1 MLIGVMFCPKNF
13 DQKIGF
19 DSIRELLQGLCITS
33 AAVDLAGRLHPVES
47 FDKLTLFLQ
56 QTSEFKRVLAQ
67 EKAFPSQDYYPMG
80 EELGRLHVRGT
91 YITLQGLQQLR
102 ASYTTLSQI
111 KDYFLH
117 LDAEVYPK
125 LVEFSNFLEIDR
137 QILVQTDRILTQ
149 SGEVRDNASEN
160 LLRIRTM
167 IRRKSSQTQTY
178 IGRYM
183 STAKQ
188 QGWVEENAEVT
199 IRNERLVIPVGAAY
213 KKSMR
218 GFIHDVSAT
227 GQTVFMEPEEI
238 FNLNN
243 EIVELKN
250 EERLEII
257 EILKAFS
264 DFLRP
269 GLDGLLKAYRFL
281 TAVDFLR
288 AKARLALMMEAEL
301 PQLSPHPC
309 IDWQRAMHP
318 LLYLSLKKQAQAGGT
333 AQIVP
338 LSIKLDKQ
346 ERIVIISGPNAGG
359 KSVCLK
365 TVGLLQYMLQ
375 CGLLVPMSPD
385 SQAGFFRNIFVDIGD
400 EQSIENDLST
410 YSSHLKN
417 MKFWVDHANADTLF
431 LCDELGGGTEPNVGG
446 AIAEALIET
455 LLQKGAY
462 GIVTTHYTNLKLMAK
477 RHEGIVNAAMLF
489 DQTAL
494 RPLYVFQ
501 KGLPGS
507 SFAFE
512 IARKIGL
519 PEPLL
524 ASAARKAGKQQM
536 HFEQE
541 LQQVEVQK
549 HRLEKKQQEIDIADT
564 LLSETVAKYTAL
576 LNELQQHRN
585 ELMRQARDEAK
596 AVVKNANAEIE
607 RVIREI
613 REAQAEKEA
622 TAKLRKELQQ
632 KVLEPVGQ
640 KPQERVE
647 NQPVKAHAKVEKKP
661 QEPVTLKE
669 GMLVRIDGEGS
680 VGQIEKISGNSARV
694 SLDFLHIQVPLSRLV
709 ALSKVESGQY
719 LKNGRKSQVSVQGI
733 NSGSASFKPYADI
746 RGYRAEE
753 AISAIE
759 KLLDEAVLYGHK
771 HLEILHGKGNGVLRQ
786 LTRATAA
793 KNPHVASYADQAEE
807 FGGSGITVITLA

>member
-1 MLIGVMFCPKNF
+1 MLIRKNMFRPGNF
-13 DQKIGF
+13 AQKIGF
-19 DSIRELLQGLCITS
+19 DSVTELLQGLCITQ
-33 AAVDLAGRLHPVES
+33 AAADLAGKIRPVEN
-47 FDKLTLFLQ
+47 FDKLMSFLR
-56 QTSEFKRVLAQ
+56 QTAEFKRVLDL
-67 EKAFPSQDYYPMG
+67 EKPFPSQDYYPMG
-80 EELGRLHVRGT
+80 GELARLRVRGS
-91 YITLQGLQQLR
+91 YITLQGLQQFR
-102 ASYTTLSQI
+102 ASYATLGQI
-111 KDYFLH
+111 KAYFLQ
-117 LDAEVYPK
+117 LDAGTYPNLK
-125 LVEFSNFLEIDR
+125 EFSLFLEIDPAV
-137 QILVQTDRILTQ
+137 LPEADRLLTPT
-149 SGEVRDNASEN
+149 GEMRDEASEN
-160 LLRIRTM
+160 LSRIRTL

-183 STAKQ
+183 SSAKQ

-199 IRNERLVIPVGAAY
+199 VRNERLVIPVGAAY

-218 GFIHDVSAT
+218 GFIHDVSST

-243 EIVELKN
+243 EIVELRN

-257 EILKAFS
+257 EILKRFS

-288 AKARLALMMEAEL
+288 AKARLALTMQGDL
-301 PQLSPHPC
+301 PVVHPRPC
-309 IDWQRAMHP
+309 LKWQKAMHP
-318 LLYLSLKKQAQAGGT
+318 LLYLSLKKQAQAGVDVK
-333 AQIVP
+333 IIP
-338 LSIKLDKQ
+338 LDIELEED

-385 SQAGFFRNIFVDIGD
+385 SQAGVFQDIFVDIGD

-417 MKFWVDHANADTLF
+417 MKFWVENAHSGTLF

-446 AIAEALIET
+446 AIAEALVET
-455 LLQKGAY
+455 LLRKGAY

-477 RHEGIVNAAMLF
+477 RHAGIVNGAMLF
-489 DQTAL
+489 DQAAM
-494 RPLYVFQ
+494 RPLYVFR

-524 ASAARKAGKQQM
+524 ASAAKKAGRQQM

-541 LQQVEVQK
+541 LQQIEVQK
-549 HRLEKKQQEIDIADT
+549 HELAQKRQKMDMADD
-564 LLSETVAKYTAL
+564 LLSETVTKYEAL
-576 LNELQQHRN
+576 LSDLERN
-585 ELMRQARDEAK
+585 KAEWMRKAKEEAK
-596 AVVKNANAEIE
+596 TLVKNANAEIE

-613 REAQAEKEA
+613 REAQAEKET
-622 TAKLRKELQQ
+622 TARLRRELKE
-632 KVLEPVGQ
+632 KTAEENPSEGNKPEKPVR
-640 KPQERVE
+640 KPIQTPS
-647 NQPVKAHAKVEKKP
+647 QDTGTMP
-661 QEPVTLKE
+661 LKE
-669 GMLVRIDGEGS
+669 GAFVRIDGQGT
-680 VGQIEKISGNSARV
+680 VAQIEKIDGRSARV
-694 SLDFLHIQVPLSRLV
+694 NFDFMHMQVPLSRLV
-709 ALSKVESGQY
+709 PLSRNEAAQHAKT
-719 LKNGRKSQVSVQGI
+719 LAKSQVSVQGI
-733 NSGSASFKPYADI
+733 NEGGVHFKPYADI
-746 RGYRAEE
+746 RGMRAEE
-753 AISAIE
+753 AMGAVS
-759 KLLDEAVLYGHK
+759 KLLDEALLYGHK

-793 KNPHVASYADQAEE
+793 KNPHVVSFSDQSEE
-807 FGGSGITVITLA
+807 FGGTGITLIEMD

>member
-1 MLIGVMFCPKNF
+1 MLSPKNF
-13 DQKIGF
+13 ARKIGF
-19 DSIRELLQGLCITS
+19 DSIAESLQELCITQE
-33 AAVDLAGRLHPVES
+33 AAELAG
-47 FDKLTLFLQ
+47 KLRPIDDFGKLMLFLH
-56 QTSEFKRVLAQ
+56 QTAEFKRVLDL
-67 EKAFPSQDYYPMG
+67 EKPFPAQDYYPMG
-80 EELGRLHVRGT
+80 GELARLRIEGS
-91 YITLQGLQQLR
+91 YITLQGLQRFR
-102 ASYTTLSQI
+102 ASYRTLGEI
-111 KDYFLH
+111 KDYFSK
-117 LDAEVYPK
+117 LDAEIYPH
-125 LVEFSNFLEIDR
+125 LLEFSAFLEIDGS
-137 QILVQTDRILTQ
+137 ILPETDRILTQ
-149 SGEVRDNASEN
+149 TGEIRDNASEN
-160 LLRIRTM
+160 LLRIRSL

-199 IRNERLVIPVGAAY
+199 VRNERLVIPVGAAY

-243 EIVELKN
+243 EIVELRN

-257 EILKAFS
+257 SILKRFS

-269 GLDGLLKAYRFL
+269 KSDSLRRAYRFL

-288 AKARLALMMEAEL
+288 AKALLAQLLQGRLPVVRNE
-301 PQLSPHPC
+301 PC
-309 IDWQRAMHP
+309 LQWQKAMHP
-318 LLYLSLKKQAQAGGT
+318 LLYLSLKKQGEEQR
-333 AQIVP
+333 IVP
-338 LSIKLDKQ
+338 LDIHLEAG

-375 CGLLVPMSPD
+375 CGLLIPMSED
-385 SQAGFFRNIFVDIGD
+385 SQAGFFKNIFVDIGD

-410 YSSHLKN
+410 YSSHLTN
-417 MKFWVDHANADTLF
+417 MKFWVEHADSATLF

-455 LLQKGAY
+455 LLRKGAY

-477 RHEGIVNAAMLF
+477 RHPGIVNGAMLF
-489 DQTAL
+489 DQEAL

-519 PEPLL
+519 PETLL
-524 ASAARKAGKQQM
+524 ASASKKAGRQQM

-541 LQQVEVQK
+541 LQQIEVQK
-549 HRLEKKQQEIDIADT
+549 HEITRKQQQIDIADN
-564 LLSETVAKYTAL
+564 LLSETVKKYTAL
-576 LNELQQHRN
+576 LSDLEANKT
-585 ELMRQARDEAK
+585 ELMRRAKEEAK
-596 AVVKNANAEIE
+596 TLVKNANAEIE

-622 TAKLRKELQQ
+622 TAKLRRELRQ
-632 KVLEPVGQ
+632 KVEDGPTPIPAE
-640 KPQERVE
+640 KPRQTAEKSPKTPRKTEAAPLPLQE
-647 NQPVKAHAKVEKKP
+647 
-661 QEPVTLKE
+661 
-669 GMLVRIDGEGS
+669 GSLVRIDGTG
-680 VGQIEKISGNSARV
+680 GIAQIEKIKGGSARINF
-694 SLDFLHIQVPLSRLV
+694 DFLHMQVPLSRLV
-709 ALSKVESGQY
+709 PLSKAEAEQY
-719 LKNGRKSQVSVQGI
+719 VKNQPKSQVSVQGL
-733 NSGSASFKPYADI
+733 NSGGANFKPYADI
-746 RGYRAEE
+746 RGMRAEE
-753 AISAIE
+753 ALATVG
-759 KLLDEAVLYGHK
+759 KLLDEALLYGHK
-771 HLEILHGKGNGVLRQ
+771 HVEILHGKGNGVLRQ

-793 KNPHVASYADQAEE
+793 KNPHVASYADQSEE
-807 FGGSGITVITLA
+807 FGGTGITLIELS

>member
-1 MLIGVMFCPKNF
+1 MLCPKNF
-13 DQKIGF
+13 AQKIGF
-19 DSIRELLQGLCITS
+19 DSIAELLRSLCITK
-33 AAVDLAGRLHPVES
+33 AAADLADRLHPIEN
-47 FDKLTLFLQ
+47 FDKLMLFLR
-56 QTSEFKRVLAQ
+56 QTAEFKRVLAL

-80 EELGRLHVRGT
+80 EELARLRVPGS

-111 KDYFLH
+111 KDYLLH
-117 LDAEVYPK
+117 LDAQTYPN
-125 LVEFSNFLEIDR
+125 LLEFSGYLEIDPE
-137 QILVQTDRILTQ
+137 ILLQANRILAQ
-149 SGEVRDNASEN
+149 NGEVRDNASEN

-199 IRNERLVIPVGAAY
+199 IRDERLVIPVGAAY

-257 EILKAFS
+257 EILKKFS

-269 GLDGLLKAYRFL
+269 TLDGLLKAYRFL

-288 AKARLALMMEAEL
+288 AKARLALMTEGEL
-301 PQLSPHPC
+301 PVVNPFPC
-309 IDWQRAMHP
+309 IVWYKAMHP
-318 LLYLSLKKQAQAGGT
+318 LLYLSLKKQEQAGGG
-333 AQIVP
+333 ARIVP
-338 LSIKLDKQ
+338 LDIQLEEKEQ
-346 ERIVIISGPNAGG
+346 IVIISGPNAGG

-385 SQAGFFRNIFVDIGD
+385 SQAGFFQNIFVDIGD

-417 MKFWVDHANADTLF
+417 MKFWAEHANAKTLF

-446 AIAEALIET
+446 AIAEALIEH

-477 RHEGIVNAAMLF
+477 RHKGIVNAAMLF

-519 PEPLL
+519 PETLL
-524 ASAARKAGKQQM
+524 ASASQKAGKQQM

-549 HRLEKKQQEIDIADT
+549 HRLARKQQEVDIADT

-576 LNELQQHRN
+576 LSDLQEHRN
-585 ELMRQARDEAK
+585 ELMRKAKEEAK

-613 REAQAEKEA
+613 RENQAEKAA
-622 TAKLRKELQQ
+622 TARLRRELQEKIVSEPVEQAPKPGEEKPVRKMREKLRA
-632 KVLEPVGQ
+632 Q
-640 KPQERVE
+640 KPQG
-647 NQPVKAHAKVEKKP
+647 PVVLE
-661 QEPVTLKE
+661 E
-669 GMLVRIDGEGS
+669 GMFVRIDGEGA
-680 VGQIEKISGNSARV
+680 VAQIGKLNGHSARV
-694 SLDFLHIQVPLSRLV
+694 DFDFIHMQVPVSRLVPLSR
-709 ALSKVESGQY
+709 SESARY
-719 LKNGRKSQVSVQGI
+719 EKSLPRSQVSVQGI
-733 NSGSASFKPYADI
+733 NEGGTHFKPYADI
-746 RGYRAEE
+746 RGMRAEE
-753 AISAIE
+753 AVAVVE
-759 KLLDEAVLYGHK
+759 KLLDEALLYGHK
-771 HLEILHGKGNGVLRQ
+771 HVEILHGKGNGVLRQ
-786 LTRATAA
+786 VIRATAA
-793 KNPHVASYADQAEE
+793 KNPHVDSYADQTEE
-807 FGGSGITVITLA
+807 FGGSGITVIDLL